1 MAIEDK
7 KISYRMYFVAVMFFI
22 MAVFIL
28 IKLNNIQW
36 VEGPY
41 YRKKELLRISLFQQI
56 KEMYILLT
64 EVY

>member
-1 MAIEDK
+1 
-7 KISYRMYFVAVMFFI
+7 

-36 VEGPY
+36 VEGNY
-41 YRKKELLRISLFQQI
+41 YRKLAKERTVKNFPLFQPI